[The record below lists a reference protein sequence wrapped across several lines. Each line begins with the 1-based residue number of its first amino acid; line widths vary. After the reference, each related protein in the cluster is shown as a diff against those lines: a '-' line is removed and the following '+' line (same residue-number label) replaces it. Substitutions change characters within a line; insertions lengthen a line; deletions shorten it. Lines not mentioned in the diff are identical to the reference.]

1 VLDDA
6 EDRAEIEDVTIFTD
20 EVIYQLIEEYE
31 EYVEGIEKAQQDT
44 ILENITRPARFR
56 ILPDHT
62 FRQNDPQSSASR

>member
-1 VLDDA
+1 
-6 EDRAEIEDVTIFTD
+6 VTIFTD

-44 ILENITRPARFR
+44 ILENITRPAR
-56 ILPDHT
+56 IPDPPDHT